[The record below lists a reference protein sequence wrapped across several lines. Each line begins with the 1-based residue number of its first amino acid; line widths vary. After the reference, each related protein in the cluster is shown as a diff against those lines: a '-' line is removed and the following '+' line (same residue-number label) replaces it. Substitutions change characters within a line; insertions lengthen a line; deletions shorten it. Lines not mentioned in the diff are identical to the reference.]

1 MLGTVATEPDH
12 ALTDDELKERLRVA
26 RGREDDLSFQRRM
39 LHGRIDVVRSEI
51 LARVDRGRG
60 VDHVVGDL
68 DDLVARLTE
77 ALTHKGPPP
86 IEAELAEFGHADDGP
101 GEVVSLDEAMPDITV
116 MSDADLA
123 GLVRSLS
130 ADERR
135 TSALRQ
141 ELHRTLDLLR
151 AENVARLQKKYADD
165 GS

>member
-1 MLGTVATEPDH
+1 MTTEPEQN
-12 ALTDDELKERLRVA
+12 LTDDELRERLRDGK
-26 RGREDDLSFQRRM
+26 RSEEQLSYERRM

-60 VDHVVGDL
+60 IEHLAGDL

-101 GEVVSLDEAMPDITV
+101 GEVVSLDEAMPDVTV
-116 MSDADLA
+116 LSDSELA
-123 GLVRSLS
+123 GLVRSLTP
-130 ADERR
+130 DEKR

-151 AENVARLQKKYADD
+151 AENVARLQKKYAGD

>member
-1 MLGTVATEPDH
+1 MTTEPEQN
-12 ALTDDELKERLRVA
+12 LTDDELRERLRDGK
-26 RGREDDLSFQRRM
+26 RSEEQLSYERRM

-60 VDHVVGDL
+60 IEHLAGDL

-101 GEVVSLDEAMPDITV
+101 GEVVSLDEAMPDVTV
-116 MSDADLA
+116 LSDSELA
-123 GLVRSLS
+123 GLVRSLTT
-130 ADERR
+130 DEKR

-151 AENVARLQKKYADD
+151 AENVARLQKKYAGD

>member
-1 MLGTVATEPDH
+1 MLGAVTRDPEH
-12 ALTDDELKERLRVA
+12 GLTDEALRERLRDA
-26 RGREDDLSFQRRM
+26 KRSEEQLSYERRM

-60 VDHVVGDL
+60 VEHLAGDL

-101 GEVVSLDEAMPDITV
+101 GEVVSLDEAMPDITL

>member
-1 MLGTVATEPDH
+1 MLGAVTRDPEH
-12 ALTDDELKERLRVA
+12 GLTDEALRERLRDA
-26 RGREDDLSFQRRM
+26 KRSEEQLSYERRM

-60 VDHVVGDL
+60 VEHLAGDL

-101 GEVVSLDEAMPDITV
+101 GEVVSLDEAMPDITQ